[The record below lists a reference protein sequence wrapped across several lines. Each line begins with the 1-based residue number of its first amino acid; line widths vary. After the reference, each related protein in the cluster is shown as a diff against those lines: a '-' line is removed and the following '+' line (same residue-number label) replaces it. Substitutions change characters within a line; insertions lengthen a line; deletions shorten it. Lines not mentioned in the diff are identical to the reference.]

1 MNFARFTRRKL
12 LGALALA
19 AAASMGTAA
28 LADTVKLKLSS
39 FESPLGNITSN
50 VLTPFARDA
59 SAASQGALQI
69 DVFAGGTLGRSPA
82 QQLKL
87 VTDGIADMAWVVL
100 PYTPGRF
107 DDAEV
112 VGQPFITTNSTEASV
127 ALHRM
132 YDKGMLGGF
141 DGLKMLVLGV
151 TPPVTIHAMMPVHTP
166 ADLKGKRVRISGDLP
181 TRLVESL
188 GGAPVQVGGGQ
199 IADALSRGVVDMT
212 FNNWGFVSDFK
223 VDEIARHHLDIPL
236 GAVAVGVVMR
246 QDRYDALPEQARA
259 AIDKVSGEQLAY
271 KLGQAFDNQDTDV
284 RKRLNASS
292 RNKIIT
298 PTPEEL
304 QAWQQAA
311 EPINAAWRQAKP
323 DNERINNLFAE
334 ELARVRADGG
344 AAAKNNQ

>member
-1 MNFARFTRRKL
+1 
-12 LGALALA
+12 
-19 AAASMGTAA
+19 MGTAA
-28 LADTVKLKLSS
+28 MADPVKLKLSS

-59 SAASQGALQI
+59 SAASEGALQI

-87 VTDGIADMAWVVL
+87 VTDGIADMAWIVL

-112 VGQPFITTNSTEASV
+112 VGQPFMTTNSTEASV
-127 ALHRM
+127 TLHRM
-132 YDKGMLGGF
+132 YEKGMLGGF

-151 TPPVTIHAMMPVHTP
+151 TPPVTIHAMMPVRTP
-166 ADLKGKRVRISGDLP
+166 ADLKSKRVRISGDLP

-223 VDEIARHHLDIPL
+223 VDEIATHHVDIPL

-259 AIDKVSGEQLAY
+259 AIDKASGEQLAY

-284 RKRLNASS
+284 RKRLEASD
-292 RNKIIT
+292 RNEVIK
-298 PTPEEL
+298 PTAAEL
-304 QAWQQAA
+304 DEWRKAA
-311 EPINAAWRQAKP
+311 EPINAAWRQSKP
-323 DNERINNLFAE
+323 SNERINSLFVE
-334 ELARVRADGG
+334 ELARVRADNGTT
-344 AAAKNNQ
+344 AEK